1 MRERV
6 HSGLRCSLVI
16 DKVLSSK
23 KINES
28 GLTGGAGGVWLERV
42 GEEEGCVRGGNPVPA
57 KWLISLIPQISNVK
71 S

>member
-28 GLTGGAGGVWLERV
+28 GLTGGAGGGLV
-42 GEEEGCVRGGNPVPA
+42 GTGGRGGGVCTGG
-57 KWLISLIPQISNVK
+57 
-71 S
+71 